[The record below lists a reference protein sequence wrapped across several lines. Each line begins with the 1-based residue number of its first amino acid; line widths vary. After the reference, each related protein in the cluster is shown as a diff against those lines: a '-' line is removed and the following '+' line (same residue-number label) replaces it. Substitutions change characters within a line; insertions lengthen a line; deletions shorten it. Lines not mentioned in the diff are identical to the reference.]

1 MDEEKFT
8 IDLDADYSDLTEDEE
23 PEKVE
28 VNGPSGATFV
38 VFKGHEEDYFN
49 ETVKRYLEDNKF
61 VNISD
66 LQDLDQVMKM
76 ELLAYRWGYWLMNG
90 MDYWGQ
96 PFIEDDIRKSLTEM
110 SKEIRLLKKSLGMD
124 KTSRDR
130 DKGESIVSYI
140 ENLKERA
147 KEFGVMRNEQ
157 AVMAINLWKEL
168 EGKITLYENA
178 DEIEK
183 RELEADFNDIYKW
196 LIETA
201 FPKFN
206 KIDEDFRSTSQRYWI
221 SSL

>member
-1 MDEEKFT
+1 
-8 IDLDADYSDLTEDEE
+8 
-23 PEKVE
+23 
-28 VNGPSGATFV
+28 
-38 VFKGHEEDYFN
+38 
-49 ETVKRYLEDNKF
+49 
-61 VNISD
+61 
-66 LQDLDQVMKM
+66 
-76 ELLAYRWGYWLMNG
+76 MNG